1 MQLGNKTL
9 DDYVEC
15 IFTQFDRLHKVGA
28 RRFVIMNNI
37 PLDLVGMYATL
48 DKGGYPAGKDQYWPD
63 KPSNITAINARMK
76 ELVASSNAAFLSKT
90 AHEFSVAN
98 RYPGS
103 EVALFN
109 THQLVSL
116 SLSSRWY
123 SKLTKV

>member
-9 DDYVEC
+9 DDYIEC
-15 IFTQFDRLHKVGA
+15 VFTQFDRLYKVGA
-28 RRFVIMNNI
+28 RRFVIMNDI
-37 PLDLVGMYATL
+37 PLNLLGMYATL
-48 DKGGYPAGKDQYWPD
+48 DKGGYPAGKDQFWSD

-90 AHEFSVAN
+90 AHEFSSAN

-103 EVALFN
+103 EVALFD

-116 SLSSRWY
+116 PLPS
-123 SKLTKV
+123 